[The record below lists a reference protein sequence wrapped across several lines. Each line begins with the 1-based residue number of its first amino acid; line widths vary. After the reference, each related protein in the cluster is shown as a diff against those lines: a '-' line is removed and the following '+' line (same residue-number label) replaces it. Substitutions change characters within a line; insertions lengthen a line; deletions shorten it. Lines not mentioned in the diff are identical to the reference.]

1 MPPKKYTMDDLDK
14 KFDEK
19 LSSVKFNL
27 VSDLKK
33 EIRNLATLSD
43 KDKEIE
49 VLRSQVTLLQNHV
62 STVKDALDKKVDEL
76 EQHGRRV
83 CLRIEGVEHKV
94 NEKFEEFLEKVIN
107 IVKESEAEIPESVLD
122 RSHRIDP
129 AYNNN
134 DTGKKMQSI
143 IARFTTLRHRTLF
156 YANCKNIKSGARIR
170 LDLSKDR
177 YNLLVS
183 ARKRVYNYPEVN
195 YNYADINCRLKV
207 KLAYESHK
215 LFESVEELN
224 GILSN
229 ASEYF
234 FFPFISEKYL
244 CLIFSCQLLLRIYFF
259 SLWEHH

>member
-83 CLRIEGVEHKV
+83 CLRIEGVEHQA
-94 NEKFEEFLEKVIN
+94 NEKSKDVLEKAVN
-107 IVKESEAEIPESVLD
+107 II
-122 RSHRIDP
+122 RSLKPKFLNQFWIELIALALHILIIIR
-129 AYNNN
+129 
-134 DTGKKMQSI
+134 GK
-143 IARFTTLRHRTLF
+143 R
-156 YANCKNIKSGARIR
+156 CKA
-170 LDLSKDR
+170 
-177 YNLLVS
+177 
-183 ARKRVYNYPEVN
+183 
-195 YNYADINCRLKV
+195 
-207 KLAYESHK
+207 
-215 LFESVEELN
+215 
-224 GILSN
+224 
-229 ASEYF
+229 
-234 FFPFISEKYL
+234 
-244 CLIFSCQLLLRIYFF
+244 
-259 SLWEHH
+259 